1 MIRRTKGKLTGGRQ
15 PECRHYACCLISASN
30 IVLWM
35 MLCCAMEMRASAQDG
50 REWQKTVSGIAWVA
64 YTPPSGNPNQRI
76 EPTQQAIK
84 DDLKILSHAKFTGLV
99 TYGSSGLMGREF
111 PGIAQEVGFKGLIL
125 GIWDPSNQQEI
136 AAAVAA
142 AKNPIVLG
150 YCVGNEGLG
159 KRYDIKKLSAAI
171 DDLRKATGKPVT
183 TTEEIDDYGD
193 NELLRIGDW
202 IYPNA
207 HPYFHSRLDPD
218 TAVQWTKAAY
228 QDLTRRS
235 KRFVMFKEVGLPT
248 AGDPE
253 GKLSETMQQKY
264 YEDLAKTGVRFV
276 YFEAFD
282 QPWKTHLPIE
292 PHWGLFTSDRTPKLF
307 AQTLLP
313 VATKFYVYLD
323 IDARDNH
330 FKPTGFMGDT
340 GDIHVD
346 EACESKPHSG
356 QTCIKIA
363 YDAKGKGPSTAPYPG
378 AAKWAGVYWQEPPNN
393 WGTDEVWKGNG
404 FDLSSYSRLV
414 FWVRAEKDCRIE
426 FKVGGI
432 NEKYGDSL
440 KYARSK
446 TAKLTSN
453 WKEYEIDLRGADLSH
468 IIGGF
473 CWATNWDTNPGGI
486 TFYLDD
492 IRFEKR

>member
-1 MIRRTKGKLTGGRQ
+1 MRTTVRLSRAWTFLGGRVA
-15 PECRHYACCLISASN
+15 PLTL
-30 IVLWM
+30 VLTAVM
-35 MLCCAMEMRASAQDG
+35 CSIATGEKRDS
-50 REWQKTVSGIAWVA
+50 REWQERLTNLRWVA

-76 EPTQQAIK
+76 EATPEAIRG
-84 DDLKILSHAKFTGLV
+84 DLEILRQAKFTGLV
-99 TYGSSGLMGREF
+99 TYGSTGIMGREF
-111 PGIAQEVGFKGLIL
+111 PRIAQETGFKGLIL
-125 GIWDPSNQQEI
+125 GIWDPNNQREMAI
-136 AAAVAA
+136 AVAA

-150 YCVGNEGLG
+150 YCVGNEGLT
-159 KRYDIKKLSAAI
+159 KRYSIKELSTAI
-171 DDLRKATGKPVT
+171 DGLRKATGKCVT
-183 TTEEIDDYGD
+183 TTEEIDDYAD
-193 NELLRIGDW
+193 EKLLSIGDW
-202 IYPNA
+202 IFPNA

-248 AGDPE
+248 AGDPK
-253 GKLSETMQQKY
+253 GQLSDTTQQQY
-264 YEDLAKTGVRFV
+264 YAGLAQTVVRFV

-282 QPWKTHLPIE
+282 QSWKTHLPIE
-292 PHWGLFTSDRTPKLF
+292 PHWGLFTSNRIPKLF
-307 AQTLLP
+307 AKGLLP
-313 VATKFYVYLD
+313 PAREFYVYLD

-346 EACESKPHSG
+346 ETCENKPHSG
-356 QTCIKIA
+356 QTCIKVT

-393 WGTDEVWKGNG
+393 WGTDEIWKGNG
-404 FDLSSYSRLV
+404 FDLSSYNRLV
-414 FWVRAEKDCRIE
+414 FWTRAEKDCRIE

-446 TAKLTSN
+446 TAKLTNN
-453 WKEYEIDLRGADLSH
+453 WKEYEIDLREADLSH

-473 CWATNWDTNPGGI
+473 CWATNWDTNPDGAI
-486 TFYLDD
+486 FYLDD
-492 IRFEKR
+492 IRFEKK